1 MKERMEKP
9 GKLAELVAPESA
21 APWRDF
27 MKEVAFAL
35 LHHDDMYQRHRGP
48 TVMTPGGF
56 SNICTRII
64 LFCVFSEPWS
74 PVSPEC
80 LRFHFPSNSM
90 TVSSDS

>member
-21 APWRDF
+21 VPWRDF
-27 MKEVAFAL
+27 MEGMAFAL

-64 LFCVFSEPWS
+64 PFCVFRAVVSSEPRMS
-74 PVSPEC
+74 QVPLPKQFNDC
-80 LRFHFPSNSM
+80 KL
-90 TVSSDS
+90 